1 MTDTEAVP
9 PTAPKSGSHAD
20 SGHCHGHGDHHHHH
34 HREPSAEEKQRGGY
48 ICPMCAGVWSPVPA
62 ACPMCGMALEAVDI
76 TGEAGPNPELIDMTR
91 RFWIA
96 AAHALPLMV
105 VAMGRHM
112 APGIFETA
120 PARFLDFVEFFLAAP
135 VVVWCGKPFFER
147 GWSSL
152 RSGNLNMFTLI
163 MLGTGAAF
171 VYSIAAVLAPDM
183 FPPSFQDEAG
193 GVGLYFEASA
203 VIIALVLLGQVLELR
218 AREHTSG
225 ALRALLD
232 LTPRTVRLIDQT
244 GAESEAALETVV
256 VGDRLRVRP
265 GDSMPV
271 DGIVLEGHSAVDQS
285 MVTGEPVPVERTVG
299 DTVIGGTLNGNGA
312 LVIRADRVG
321 ADSLLAR
328 IVQLVADAQ
337 RSRAP
342 IQALADRVSG
352 YFVPAVITSALLAF
366 AGWALWGPAPAMSH
380 GLVAAVSVLI
390 IACPCALGLATP
402 MSIMVASGRGAEA
415 GVLIRNAEA
424 LERLAKVDTV
434 VVDKTGTLTEG
445 RPSLAA
451 VIPVAGFEEVDILR
465 LAAGLE
471 RGSAHPLAG
480 AIVGAAKAWGLAPA
494 PSPEDFTSVTGH
506 GVRGTVE
513 RRSILL
519 GSARFLEDA
528 GVSVA
533 PIARAADTHRASGA
547 TALFAAIDGELAGA
561 LVIADPI
568 KRTTAD
574 ALAGLAGMG
583 IEVIMLTGD
592 NKTTASAVAETL
604 DIKHVEADLLPE
616 DKHGVLKALQ
626 ADARIVAMAGDGV
639 NDAPALAQADVGIAM
654 GTGTDIAMESAGVTL
669 ISGDLMGLVRAIHL
683 GRATMANIRQNL
695 FFAFAYNAIGVPIAA
710 GVLYPV
716 FGLLLSPMIAAAAMS
731 LSSVSVISNAL
742 RLKRARL

>member
-1 MTDTEAVP
+1 MTDTKPARRAEQ
-9 PTAPKSGSHAD
+9 KSDCHAD
-20 SGHCHGHGDHHHHH
+20 SAHCHGHDGHHQ
-34 HREPSAEEKQRGGY
+34 RAPSTEEKSRGGY

-62 ACPMCGMALEAVDI
+62 ACPKCGMALEAVNISGD
-76 TGEAGPNPELIDMTR
+76 AGPNPELIDMTR

-96 AAHALPLMV
+96 AALALPLML

-112 APGIFETA
+112 APGVFDVA
-120 PARFLDFVEFFLAAP
+120 PVWFLDFAEFFLAAP
-135 VVVWCGKPFFER
+135 VVIWCGKPFLLR

-152 RSGNLNMFTLI
+152 RTGNFNMFTLI

-171 VYSIAAVLAPDM
+171 AYSVVAVVTPGI

-193 GVGLYFEASA
+193 AVGLYFEASA

-232 LTPRTVRLIDQT
+232 LTPRSVRLLDEA
-244 GAESEAALETVV
+244 GAETEVALAAVM

-271 DGIVLEGHSAVDQS
+271 DGIVLEGHGAVDQS
-285 MVTGEPVPVERTVG
+285 MVTGEPVPIERGVG
-299 DTVIGGTLNGNGA
+299 DPVIGGTLNGNGA
-312 LVIRADRVG
+312 LIIRAERVG

-352 YFVPAVITSALLAF
+352 YFVPAVIMAALLAF
-366 AGWALWGPAPAMSH
+366 AGWALWGPPPAMAH

-402 MSIMVASGRGAEA
+402 MSIMVASGRGAEF

-424 LERLAKVDTV
+424 LERLAEIDTV

-445 RPSLAA
+445 RPSLVA
-451 VIPVAGFEEVDILR
+451 VIPADGFEETEILG
-465 LAAGLE
+465 LAATLE

-480 AIVGAAKAWGLAPA
+480 AIVAAATSWGLEFAH
-494 PSPEDFTSVTGH
+494 SPEDFASETGH
-506 GVRGTVE
+506 GVRGTVAG
-513 RRSILL
+513 RSIML
-519 GSARFLEDA
+519 GTARFLEDA
-528 GVSVA
+528 GISVA
-533 PIARAADTHRASGA
+533 PVTAAADTHRASGA
-547 TALFAAIDGELAGA
+547 IALFAAIDGALAGA

-568 KRTTAD
+568 KPTTED
-574 ALAGLAGMG
+574 AVSGLAAMG

-592 NKTTASAVAETL
+592 NETTANAVAETL
-604 DIKHVEADLLPE
+604 GIKHVEADLLPE
-616 DKHGVLKALQ
+616 DKHAILRALQ
-626 ADARIVAMAGDGV
+626 DDGRVVAMAGDGI

-654 GTGTDIAMESAGVTL
+654 GTGTDIAMESAAVTL
-669 ISGDLMGLVRAIHL
+669 VSGDLTGLVRALHL

-695 FFAFAYNAIGVPIAA
+695 FFAFAYNAVGVPIAA

-716 FGLLLSPMIAAAAMS
+716 FGLLLSPMLAAAAMS